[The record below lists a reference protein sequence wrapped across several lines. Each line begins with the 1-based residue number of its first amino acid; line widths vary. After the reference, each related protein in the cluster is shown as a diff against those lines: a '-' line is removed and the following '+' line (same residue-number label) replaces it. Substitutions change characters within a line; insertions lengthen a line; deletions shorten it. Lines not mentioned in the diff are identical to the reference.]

1 MPIDEKELQRV
12 IRETLGFDDDQKALA
27 EAYVT
32 QAKVYKLRTDLLSS
46 KALAAHQELLQ
57 KYVAT
62 LNEIS
67 ARLDSA
73 DRSTANANHSDYRS
87 LKIDEAYNMNAAFL
101 HAYFFDNIAD
111 PNSKIVMDSLAF
123 MRIERDFGTFDD
135 WQKDFI
141 ACALSSRNGWAMT
154 VYNGFLDRYI
164 NVCIDLHSLNVPV
177 NCYPVIVLDMWE
189 HSYFRDYLT
198 DKQKYVFAMMKEF
211 NWEVIEK
218 RFERAEKLSKVFSKP
233 LGA

>member
-12 IRETLGFDDDQKALA
+12 IRETLGFDDEQKALA

-32 QAKVYKLRTDLLSS
+32 QAKVYKLRTDLLSP

-57 KYVAT
+57 KYVQT

-73 DRSTANANHSDYRS
+73 DRSAANANHSDYRS

-141 ACALSSRNGWAMT
+141 ACAMSSRNGWAMT
-154 VYNGFLDRYI
+154 VYNSFLDRYM
-164 NVCIDLHSLNVPV
+164 NVCIDLHSLNVPMS
-177 NCYPVIVLDMWE
+177 CYPIIVLDMWE
-189 HSYFRDYLT
+189 HSYFRDYLS
-198 DKQKYVFAMMKEF
+198 DKQKYTFAMMKEF

-218 RFERAEKLSKVFSKP
+218 RFERAEKLAKVFSKP
-233 LGA
+233 LGG

>member
-1 MPIDEKELQRV
+1 MSIDPKELQKV
-12 IRETLGFDDDQKALA
+12 IRETLGLNEEQKKLA
-27 EAYVT
+27 ESYVT
-32 QAKVYKLRTDLLSS
+32 QAKVYKLKTDLLSE

-57 KYVAT
+57 KYVET

-67 ARLDSA
+67 AKLDSA
-73 DRSTANANHSDYRS
+73 DRSAANANHSDYRS
-87 LKIDEAYNMNAAFL
+87 LKIDEAYNQNAAFL

-111 PNSKIVMDSLAF
+111 PTSKITMDSLAY
-123 MRIERDFGTFDD
+123 MRITRDFGTFDE

-141 ACALSSRNGWAMT
+141 ACAMSSRNGWAMT

-164 NVCIDLHSLNVPV
+164 NICIDLHSLNVPM

-198 DKQKYVFAMMKEF
+198 DKQKYTFAMMKEF
-211 NWEVIEK
+211 NWDVIEK
-218 RFERAEKLSKVFSKP
+218 RFERAEKLSKVLSKP
-233 LGA
+233 LGS

>member
-12 IRETLGFDDDQKALA
+12 IRETLGFDNEQKVLA

-32 QAKVYKLRTDLLSS
+32 QAKVYKLRTDLLSE

-57 KYVAT
+57 KYVKM

-67 ARLDSA
+67 AKLDSA
-73 DRSTANANHSDYRS
+73 DRSTANSNHSDYRS

-141 ACALSSRNGWAMT
+141 ACAMSSRNGWAMT
-154 VYNGFLDRYI
+154 VYNGFLDRYMNI
-164 NVCIDLHSLNVPV
+164 CIDLHSLNVPM

-189 HSYFRDYLT
+189 HSYFRDYLI
-198 DKQKYVFAMMKEF
+198 DKQKYTFAMMKEF
-211 NWEVIEK
+211 NWNVIEK
-218 RFERAEKLSKVFSKP
+218 RFERAEKLAKVFSKP
-233 LGA
+233 LGS